1 MRLVSVV
8 TPCYNEEGNVKE
20 LYERVRAVLA
30 GFPAY
35 RYEHIF
41 IDNDSRDSTVAI
53 LKQIA
58 SVDRNVK
65 IIVNCRN
72 FGHLRS
78 PMHAIYQASG
88 DVIILLFA
96 DLQDPPELL
105 KDMLLEWEQG
115 TPVVLAI
122 KNTSDESGLMFAI
135 RTAYYRLVS
144 RLADIPLYEHF
155 TGFGLY
161 DRQTDRHSQKPVPRS
176 LPLFSRHD
184 RRGWLP
190 AQEGVLQPEAPFSRH
205 HQEQLLHPVRSG
217 DAQHYEPVE
226 GALARV
232 HVQWIRAFTGQF
244 AHGTLLLCV
253 QTGVL
258 EQFHRGHR
266 PCCDRRL
273 LSDFYTIDWPWHPG
287 GIHRIHPH
295 HGSKSSARGRKRAN
309 QF

>member
-105 KDMLLEWEQG
+105 
-115 TPVVLAI
+115 
-122 KNTSDESGLMFAI
+122 
-135 RTAYYRLVS
+135 
-144 RLADIPLYEHF
+144 
-155 TGFGLY
+155 
-161 DRQTDRHSQKPVPRS
+161 
-176 LPLFSRHD
+176 
-184 RRGWLP
+184 
-190 AQEGVLQPEAPFSRH
+190 
-205 HQEQLLHPVRSG
+205 
-217 DAQHYEPVE
+217 
-226 GALARV
+226 
-232 HVQWIRAFTGQF
+232 
-244 AHGTLLLCV
+244 
-253 QTGVL
+253 
-258 EQFHRGHR
+258 
-266 PCCDRRL
+266 
-273 LSDFYTIDWPWHPG
+273 
-287 GIHRIHPH
+287 
-295 HGSKSSARGRKRAN
+295 
-309 QF
+309 